1 MLMGLVISLW
11 GFYSKKII
19 SSKEDVYMK
28 MFMVL
33 HDKTLEITQGE

>member
-1 MLMGLVISLW
+1 MLIDLVISLL

-33 HDKTLEITQGE
+33 PDQTLDITQGE